1 MRRMVLMLM
10 SFGLRTKPAMFISQM
25 DNAMKGPD
33 KALLLARPELAKEI
47 IDRSFAEAFRPGI
60 AGVHHEAGLYTRP
73 WGFRLQDITAEV
85 HLWHGGE
92 DENVPVSVGHY
103 VANAIP
109 NCHARFVEDE
119 GHLSLPYKYVRE
131 YLGVLVA

>member
-10 SFGLRTKPAMFISQM
+10 SFGLRKRPATFVSQM
-25 DNAMKGPD
+25 NDAMKGPD
-33 KALLLARPELAKEI
+33 KALLLARPESAKEL
-47 IDRSFAEAFRPGI
+47 IDLFAEAFRPGI
-60 AGVHHEAGLYTRP
+60 AGVHHEAELYARP
-73 WGFRLQDITAEV
+73 WGFRLQEITAEV
-85 HLWHGGE
+85 HLWHGRE
-92 DENVPVSVGHY
+92 DENVPVSVAHY

-109 NCHARFVEDE
+109 NCHAKFVEDE

>member
-1 MRRMVLMLM
+1 
-10 SFGLRTKPAMFISQM
+10 
-25 DNAMKGPD
+25 MKGPD
-33 KALLLARPELAKEI
+33 KALLLAKPELAKEM
-47 IDRSFAEAFRPGI
+47 IDLWSRCFREGGV
-60 AGVHHEAGLYTRP
+60 AGVHHEAGLYARP
-73 WGFRLQDITAEV
+73 WGFRLQDITGEV

-92 DENVPVSVGHY
+92 DKNVPVSVGHY

-119 GHLSLPYKYVRE
+119 GHLSLPYKCVRE

>member
-1 MRRMVLMLM
+1 MH
-10 SFGLRTKPAMFISQM
+10 
-25 DNAMKGPD
+25 DAMKGAD
-33 KALLLARPELAKEI
+33 KALLLAKPEMAKEI
-47 IDRSFAEAFRPGI
+47 VDCLFVEGFRSWI
-60 AGVHHEAGLYTRP
+60 AGVHHEAGLYARS
-73 WGFRLQDITAEV
+73 WGFGLQDITAEV

-109 NCHARFVEDE
+109 NCNARFIEDE
-119 GHLSLPYKYVRE
+119 GHLSLPYRYVRE